1 MTRFLLSCVPVA
13 VLVAALTGLRL
24 PAWKAALAAFA
35 VCVAEALAMRAAP
48 ARDVAL
54 CAANGA
60 ATGLFPIGLV
70 IVAALFTYA
79 VARDSG
85 AMAEIRA
92 GLSSLSDDRRYLAL
106 LIAWGFGNF
115 MEGMAGFGT
124 AVAIPC
130 AIMVGV
136 GFDPMKAVLCCLVAN
151 TTPTAFGSVGVP
163 TLVLAKETALD
174 PGRLTSAIA
183 FLQLATT
190 SLSPFLVLL
199 AADGVRGLRERW
211 GLALV
216 ADVAFLVPAVA
227 VAAAMAAL
235 AFMGD
240 RSRIDLRR
248 QAWAWTPFALVV
260 AALGASAALPARWR
274 ASPGFVIFAA
284 AAAGGLVQRVRPARL
299 LALAWE
305 TARRY
310 AGAISTICL
319 VLAVAKVMGAA
330 GMTQCLADGLA
341 AATGRWYPAVSPMV
355 GALGGFVT
363 GSGTSSNVLF
373 GALQASMGSTGAER
387 IVFAASNVMGAG
399 IGKMICPQSIVLGCA
414 AAGIAGRESEVMKKA
429 LAYFPFV
436 LAAACASTAAWAA
449 LRGA

>member
-227 VAAAMAAL
+227 VAATIGCEMPNVFGGIAAMAAL

-240 RSRIDLRR
+240 RSRIDFRR

-260 AALGASAALPARWR
+260 AALGASAALPARK
-274 ASPGFVIFAA
+274 S
-284 AAAGGLVQRVRPARL
+284 
-299 LALAWE
+299 LA
-305 TARRY
+305 
-310 AGAISTICL
+310 
-319 VLAVAKVMGAA
+319 
-330 GMTQCLADGLA
+330 
-341 AATGRWYPAVSPMV
+341 
-355 GALGGFVT
+355 
-363 GSGTSSNVLF
+363 
-373 GALQASMGSTGAER
+373 
-387 IVFAASNVMGAG
+387 
-399 IGKMICPQSIVLGCA
+399 
-414 AAGIAGRESEVMKKA
+414 
-429 LAYFPFV
+429 
-436 LAAACASTAAWAA
+436 
-449 LRGA
+449 